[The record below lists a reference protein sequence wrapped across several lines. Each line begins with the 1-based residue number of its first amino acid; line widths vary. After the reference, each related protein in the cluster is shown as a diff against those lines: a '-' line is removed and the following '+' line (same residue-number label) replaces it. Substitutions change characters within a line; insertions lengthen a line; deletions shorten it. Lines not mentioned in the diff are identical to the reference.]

1 VKSNIA
7 EGEVMNH
14 TAINSFFSTHQTVTV
29 EQYIPRDARELNE
42 EQLFIALVSK
52 QLGQQ
57 PGGVK
62 LVQSFQSHV
71 ASLVEQSKTSQKHM
85 QLEDAGQK
93 AIQMMLERKELS
105 KAGAEKLIRTAWT
118 AAQLDDN
125 PALWDSISGPN
136 DPTKAVATRDAALKG
151 IQAKLDAIAAGK
163 LSLIDP
169 QRIAPS
175 ATPHA
180 MQGARVASGATTA
193 FLWKP
198 VANSSG
204 TGSVLFPAQLGKEAT
219 AVVIQDASGN
229 TIDKGRF
236 TSFGD
241 DGARAKYV
249 FTRAGKEYPANSV
262 VVITL
267 RSGEQIRMPLADP
280 AKRLEKNALNAQ

>member
-1 VKSNIA
+1 
-7 EGEVMNH
+7 MQH
-14 TAINSFFSTHQTVTV
+14 TAINSFFSKHQTTTV
-29 EQYIPRDARELNE
+29 EQYVPKDARELNE
-42 EQLFIALVSK
+42 EQLFVALVSK

-57 PGGVK
+57 PGGAK
-62 LVQSFQSHV
+62 LVQSFQTHV
-71 ASLVEQSKTSQKHM
+71 ASLVERSKASGKHM

-105 KAGAEKLIRTAWT
+105 KVGAEKIIRTAWT

-125 PALWDSISGPN
+125 PALWDSISGKN
-136 DPTKAVATRDAALKG
+136 DPTKAVASRESALKSS
-151 IQAKLDAIAAGK
+151 QKRLDAIATGK
-163 LSLIDP
+163 LALLDP
-169 QRIAPS
+169 QRLTPTTAHHTALRS
-175 ATPHA
+175 AS
-180 MQGARVASGATTA
+180 ASGATTA

-204 TGSVLFPAQLGKEAT
+204 TGSVLFPAELGKEAT
-219 AVVIQDASGN
+219 AVVIQDASGK

-280 AKRLEKNALNAQ
+280 AKRLEKNALKA

>member
-1 VKSNIA
+1 
-7 EGEVMNH
+7 MQH
-14 TAINSFFSTHQTVTV
+14 TAINSFFSKHQTTTV
-29 EQYIPRDARELNE
+29 EQYVPKDARELNE
-42 EQLFIALVSK
+42 EQLFVALVSK

-57 PGGVK
+57 PGGAK
-62 LVQSFQSHV
+62 LVQSFQTHV
-71 ASLVEQSKTSQKHM
+71 ASLVERSKASGKHM

-105 KAGAEKLIRTAWT
+105 KVGAEKIIRTAWT

-125 PALWDSISGPN
+125 PALWDSISGKN
-136 DPTKAVATRDAALKG
+136 DPTKAVASRESALKSS
-151 IQAKLDAIAAGK
+151 QKRLDAIATGK
-163 LSLIDP
+163 LALLDP
-169 QRIAPS
+169 QRLTPTTAHHTALRS
-175 ATPHA
+175 AT
-180 MQGARVASGATTA
+180 ASGATTA

-204 TGSVLFPAQLGKEAT
+204 TGSVLFPAELGKEAT
-219 AVVIQDASGN
+219 AVVIQDASGK

-267 RSGEQIRMPLADP
+267 RSGEQIRMPLVDP
-280 AKRLEKNALNAQ
+280 AKRLEKNAFSA

>member
-1 VKSNIA
+1 
-7 EGEVMNH
+7 MNH

-29 EQYIPRDARELNE
+29 EQYVPKDARELNE
-42 EQLFIALVSK
+42 EQLFVALVSK

-57 PGGVK
+57 PGGAK

-71 ASLVEQSKTSQKHM
+71 ASLVEQSKASRQHM

-105 KAGAEKLIRTAWT
+105 KAGAEKIIRTAWT

-125 PALWDSISGPN
+125 PALWDSISGKN
-136 DPTKAVATRDAALKG
+136 DPTKAVASRESALKNS
-151 IQAKLDAIAAGK
+151 QTRLDAIAAGK
-163 LSLIDP
+163 LALLDP
-169 QRIAPS
+169 QRPTPTTAHHTALRS
-175 ATPHA
+175 AS
-180 MQGARVASGATTA
+180 ASGATTA

-204 TGSVLFPAQLGKEAT
+204 TGSVLFPAELGKEAT

-280 AKRLEKNALNAQ
+280 AKRLEKNALKA